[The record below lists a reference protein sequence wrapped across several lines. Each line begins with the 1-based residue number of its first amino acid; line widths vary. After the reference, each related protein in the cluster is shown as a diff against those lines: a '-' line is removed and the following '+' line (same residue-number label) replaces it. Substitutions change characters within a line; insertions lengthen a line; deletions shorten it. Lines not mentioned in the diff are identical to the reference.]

1 MKQEFVDENNRT
13 VSDRKI
19 HIPMPVVLDGKTL
32 IPLPDANDNEPNA
45 ELEHKQLQRAIK
57 EKVLKEGQQGQVR
70 LLIQGEGGAGK
81 TSLACQIAQWGMDK
95 KLSNHAILPVL
106 LEQELS
112 EQEPLLDVIQ
122 GRLQDLTNAKEISS
136 ELLENLLRQKRILV
150 IVDRLS
156 EMGKATR

>member
-1 MKQEFVDENNRT
+1 
-13 VSDRKI
+13 
-19 HIPMPVVLDGKTL
+19 
-32 IPLPDANDNEPNA
+32 